1 MRKKPIREQTYF
13 IYQPYT
19 FAGCLTVVLKFKL
32 VIKSSDGNP
41 DKKKWRGMFFFV
53 HNKELRDS
61 FDTYHKI
68 EKMAKQGFKN
78 SEERIR

>member
-1 MRKKPIREQTYF
+1 
-13 IYQPYT
+13 
-19 FAGCLTVVLKFKL
+19 LTVVLKFKL

-68 EKMAKQGFKN
+68 EKMVEDGFKPTEQHISSQAVVFN
-78 SEERIR
+78 LPKNAFKK